1 MAIANPSLLRSVRHD
16 VYLGPRSNY
25 TEFMGLSVD
34 AGQVPRIRKSGR
46 PDGEQNQNN
55 NIRYGEDSPLFA
67 TESFHL

>member
-1 MAIANPSLLRSVRHD
+1 M
-16 VYLGPRSNY
+16 
-25 TEFMGLSVD
+25 D

-67 TESFHL
+67 TQSFHQYG